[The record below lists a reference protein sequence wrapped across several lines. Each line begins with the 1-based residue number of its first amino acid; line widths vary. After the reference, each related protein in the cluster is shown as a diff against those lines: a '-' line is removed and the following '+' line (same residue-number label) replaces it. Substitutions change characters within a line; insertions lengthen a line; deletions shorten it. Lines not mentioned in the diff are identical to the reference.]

1 MNTLERVCKMRG
13 QHTAEYAVVVGVVIA
28 AVVGMQ
34 TYVKRGLQA
43 RLKAGSDMMTDITS
57 GKTLEGKTMSSVNQ
71 YEPYDA
77 SASQKTSGR
86 GSKRQE
92 TFNKVGTVY
101 KEASITKQTTDSGS
115 TQTESDASTLTSDDS
130 WK

>member
-1 MNTLERVCKMRG
+1 MNTLERVGNTRG

-57 GKTLEGKTMSSVNQ
+57 GKLLEGKTMSNTNQ
-71 YEPYDA
+71 YEPYYL
-77 SASQKTSGR
+77 SSSQKTSGHES
-86 GSKRQE
+86 GRQE
-92 TFNKVGTVY
+92 KSDKSSHIY
-101 KEASITKQTTDSGS
+101 SELSLTKQTTDSGS
-115 TQTESDASTLTSDDS
+115 TQTESDASTLAADDN
-130 WK
+130 WR